1 MSHGPV
7 DIDMSPYF
15 DFGGPRAKSIL
26 GIAIHTSESAPGTP
40 AKNVADYQLR
50 SRTGS
55 YHRVIDTDGVVV
67 MENTDDWTTWS
78 SGNLGNEVLLH
89 VALVTRA
96 DMTRAQ
102 WLAPDHARMLDRLA
116 ELLAHW
122 STTHGIPL
130 VVLDGPDLLRKAKGL
145 YGHDDTRVWGG
156 TDHYDPG
163 PHFPWDEV
171 AARAQRI
178 SAGTNGKAPAVA
190 SLEDKV
196 DRILHELTQL
206 HPSRSAYRESDAPI
220 DTMAGASLNADGRA
234 HEGLVELRAMRSEI
248 RALTAA
254 ITAQGK

>member
-1 MSHGPV
+1 MSQGPV

-15 DFGGPRAKSIL
+15 DFGGPRTKPIL

-55 YHRVIDTDGVVV
+55 YHRVIDTDAVVV

-96 DMTRAQ
+96 NMTRAQ

-122 STTHGIPL
+122 SKKHGIPL
-130 VVLDGPDLLRKAKGL
+130 VVLDGPDLLRKTKGL
-145 YGHDDTRVWGG
+145 YGHDDTRIWGG

-196 DRILHELTQL
+196 DRILHEVTQL
-206 HPSRSAYRESDAPI
+206 HPSRSQYRETDAPM
-220 DTMAGASLNADGRA
+220 DTIGGFAITADARA
-234 HEGLVELRAMRSEI
+234 HEALTEI
-248 RALTAA
+248 RALRKQVASLEAA
-254 ITAQGK
+254 LTVQGK